1 MKAAL
6 YARVSTDDKNQNP
19 ETQLHALRQFCKDA
33 GWEICG
39 EYIDRARAKD
49 YTNRRQWQQ
58 LQKDSRQRKFKV
70 VLVFRLDRVFRS
82 VRECVN
88 CLGDWHERG
97 IAFKSLEEDVID
109 TSTSQ
114 GQLILHIMAAA
125 AKLES
130 AVIEEW
136 MVEMSRA
143 KAAGRLVGRKPLNI
157 PVNNICDALQA
168 CSSISAAA
176 RTLTC
181 SRGYIHK
188 ELAKYGINP
197 GGVIRVGFRAR
208 HKRGLK

>member
-6 YARVSTDDKNQNP
+6 YARVSADDKNQDT

-39 EYIDRARAKD
+39 EYIDRAQAKD

-58 LQKDSRQRKFKV
+58 LQKDSRQQKFEV
-70 VLVFRLDRVFRS
+70 VLVSHLDQAFCS

-88 CLGDWHERG
+88 CLGDWHRRG

-109 TSTSQ
+109 TGTSR
-114 GQLILHIMAAA
+114 GQFILDIMVAVAE
-125 AKLES
+125 LES
-130 AVIEEW
+130 TVIEER
-136 MVEMSRA
+136 VSGMSRA

-176 RTLTC
+176 RALTC

-197 GGVIRVGFRAR
+197 GDVIKGGVQGAPQKRA
-208 HKRGLK
+208 